1 METLSRPFVVFYP
14 SAPDPLFYHW
24 LSWAPRI
31 LLDPLAVKNMNE
43 RKINLRDILLENT
56 TSNII
61 LGVRMGYTVMDQT
74 SQQQTLMV
82 FKYDKMNNIM
92 FW

>member
-1 METLSRPFVVFYP
+1 
-14 SAPDPLFYHW
+14 
-24 LSWAPRI
+24 
-31 LLDPLAVKNMNE
+31 MNE

-61 LGVRMGYTVMDQT
+61 LGVRMGYTVVDQT